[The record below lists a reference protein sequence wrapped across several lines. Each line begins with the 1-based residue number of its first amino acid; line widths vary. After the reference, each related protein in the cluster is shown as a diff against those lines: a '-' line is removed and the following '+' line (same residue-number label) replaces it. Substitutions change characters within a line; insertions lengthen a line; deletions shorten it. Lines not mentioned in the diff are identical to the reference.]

1 MKNRVRQ
8 GPRSEKYGAITVCS
22 QLLTLLMEQSVLCRS
37 ECDCFFLTL
46 HFLNLLLALFFF
58 LDRFAFL
65 NMRINCVIVGVNIG
79 ARVCA
84 IQNFQPYLVVI
95 LVRRCAAN
103 FRARARLKWPL
114 HAPNK
119 YLEALP
125 TAKVRAILKHV
136 ICVGVQGP
144 V

>member
-1 MKNRVRQ
+1 MRVLFF
-8 GPRSEKYGAITVCS
+8 GTS
-22 QLLTLLMEQSVLCRS
+22 LLTLLVEQSVLRCG

-58 LDRFAFL
+58 LDSFAFL
-65 NMRINCVIVGVNIG
+65 NTWINCVIVCANIY

-84 IQNFQPYLVVI
+84 IQNFQPYLVI
-95 LVRRCAAN
+95 LVRRCADN

-114 HAPNK
+114 HAHNK